1 MLLNRK
7 KCPNCG
13 AYYDPTLEKCPE
25 CHKHNELY
33 LDRQITDKVAFMH
46 PVAQIGLFLGGFSYA
61 GMLLIQIIVSL
72 VILSFINDKEVLNA
86 ALITSTYILMLGGL
100 FFIVFFTRRQHFFSK
115 YKRKIDYIYGVAYAV
130 TLVLVGLLV
139 SNLVSIFYQ
148 ASDNVNQQAATSFS
162 KNYPILAFFVI
173 GILGPICEELTY
185 RVGLYSFLRR
195 INKYLALAVTTIV
208 FALIHFDFEAKDMI
222 NELWSIP
229 SYLVAGAILT
239 LAYEH
244 RGPACSMLAHVLYN
258 VFAFTMILAQ

>member
-33 LDRQITDKVAFMH
+33 LDRQITDKIAFMH
-46 PVAQIGLFLGGFSYA
+46 PIAQIGLFLGGFSYA

-72 VILSFINDKEVLNA
+72 IVLSFINDKEVLNA
-86 ALITSTYILMLGGL
+86 TLITSTYILMLAGL
-100 FFIVFFTRRQHFFSK
+100 FFIVFFTRRQHFFNK
-115 YKRKIDYIYGVAYAV
+115 YKRKIDYIYGVGYAIM
-130 TLVLVGLLV
+130 LVLVGLLV

-148 ASDNVNQQAATSFS
+148 ASDNVNQQAAASFS

-173 GILGPICEELTY
+173 ALLGPICEELTY

-195 INKYLALAVTTIV
+195 INKYLALTVTTIV
-208 FALIHFDFEAKDMI
+208 FALIHFDFEATDMV